1 MKSRSELLLT
11 VALMA
16 VTTVLV
22 GLALVVVVPC
32 AWASGS
38 FSSISGLGASA
49 LSQCTE
55 RLVPKIWETLADL
68 GLERQWYRWLRWM
81 AHGETIHGMVA
92 PQTEEDLEWFA
103 TESWGER
110 LSSVPVWD
118 SPDPPDYATF
128 WREHISTSVP
138 LLIRSGAQL
147 SGWDPAQLP
156 WRREW
161 LEDAAGASEV
171 VPVHLNLDRCW
182 SRIHDG
188 AGRLVRPATLDLPLR
203 LALRLVA
210 SDGGGETDPEGQ
222 DSQEGCDGEAA
233 SAVDALLRGES
244 SEYTVRAAELI
255 SGDSPTDTS
264 QEGEGE
270 GAAGGAEETTPKSK
284 VRTSSAVVHTIEEV
298 SIPRVLTGLLE
309 HVPEPPWTGELLEP
323 LATNIWV
330 GSANKT
336 SVLHFD
342 DYENILV
349 QAAGR
354 KTITLFDPMQLVFLY
369 ANEVPQVELTV
380 SPRRPESE
388 SDEAWQQFVRE
399 VSEQI
404 KAEVEAND
412 DQPQSRRHDE
422 PDNEGTIDKP
432 GEGKKIMDRDKERR
446 EYLQRELLDPE
457 LRALKELVA
466 KRSADLTFS
475 LGPPGPRADNFS
487 PLRAQNPD
495 LARYPNFRRAQ
506 PLTVTLEAG
515 DALFLPALWW
525 HEVVSEVGEEG
536 LNIAV
541 NYWYKVHSDVFL
553 DAYDALREQLAN

>member
-1 MKSRSELLLT
+1 MKSRLRKLLT
-11 VALMA
+11 VAAVA
-16 VTTVLV
+16 VTSVVV
-22 GLALVVVVPC
+22 GLILALIVPC

-38 FSSISGLGASA
+38 FRSIPGLDVSMGPEATFGIL
-49 LSQCTE
+49 LSQC
-55 RLVPKIWETLADL
+55 RGRFVPQLHSMLETLSDL
-68 GLERQWYRWLRWM
+68 GLERQWHRWLRWR
-81 AHGETIHGMVA
+81 AQGETIRGMVA
-92 PQTEEDLEWFA
+92 PQTAEDLEWFA
-103 TESWGER
+103 NESWGER

-128 WREHISTSVP
+128 WREHISSSVP
-138 LLIRSGAQL
+138 LLIRSGARL

-182 SRIHDG
+182 SRIHEG
-188 AGRLVRPATLDLPLR
+188 GGRLVRPASLDLPLR
-203 LALRLVA
+203 SALRLVA

-233 SAVDALLRGES
+233 TAVDALLRGES
-244 SEYTVRAAELI
+244 TQYTVRAAELI
-255 SGDSPTDTS
+255 SGDGGTDAR

-270 GAAGGAEETTPKSK
+270 GEAVGAEETETRSK
-284 VRTSSAVVHTIEEV
+284 ARTSSAVVHTIEEV

-309 HVPEPPWTGELLEP
+309 HVPEPPWTGDLLEP

-380 SPRRPESE
+380 TPHRPESE
-388 SDEAWQQFVRE
+388 SDDVWQRFVQE

-404 KAEVEAND
+404 KAEVEARD
-412 DQPQSRRHDE
+412 DQPQSRRHQESGDQGTFDE
-422 PDNEGTIDKP
+422 RDE
-432 GEGKKIMDRDKERR
+432 EQKIRDRDEERR
-446 EYLQRELLDPE
+446 EYLQRELLEPDT
-457 LRALKELVA
+457 RALKELVA
-466 KRSADLTFS
+466 KRSADLTFG
-475 LGPPGPRADNFS
+475 LGPPGPHADNFS
-487 PLRAQNPD
+487 PLRAHNPD
-495 LARYPNFRRAQ
+495 LARYPNYRHAH

-525 HEVVSEVGEEG
+525 HEV
-536 LNIAV
+536 
-541 NYWYKVHSDVFL
+541 
-553 DAYDALREQLAN
+553 